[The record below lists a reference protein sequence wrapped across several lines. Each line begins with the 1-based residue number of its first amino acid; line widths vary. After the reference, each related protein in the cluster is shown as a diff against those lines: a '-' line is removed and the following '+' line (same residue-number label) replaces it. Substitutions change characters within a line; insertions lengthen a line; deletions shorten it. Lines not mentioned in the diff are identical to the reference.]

1 MGMKTSCVAAGVI
14 WALCVPFSAAAQDVT
29 NGPGRYQFRNFAS
42 GSTKGRLPDL
52 SELWKTNWKKGFDL
66 YRVDQTNVI
75 PFFWRPTSHPVWDI
89 RPATGKAAAG
99 PLEIQHNLLPTLS
112 ATP

>member
-1 MGMKTSCVAAGVI
+1 MRMKTRCLASGVA
-14 WALCVPFSAAAQDVT
+14 WALCIPFSAAAQDVM

-52 SELWKTNWKKGFDL
+52 SELWKTNWKKVFDVDH
-66 YRVDQTNVI
+66 VDQTVLI
-75 PFFWRPTSHPVWDI
+75 PYSSRPPSLKVWDI
-89 RPATGKAAAG
+89 RPTTRKAAAG